1 MTISEKIQRYGAI
14 ALAFALGLLGLWGFL
29 SQWAHCRTIGQS
41 IQVASQ
47 FLYGGIG
54 VTAGLVVLAK
64 RVVPRI
70 VEALWILTLVLA
82 TGLAPV
88 VWANGGMAEAVTSAF
103 GGSALSLGAVWLL
116 RRAKRS
122 RTSR

>member
-1 MTISEKIQRYGAI
+1 MSEKIQRFGAI

-29 SQWAHCRTIGQS
+29 SQWTQCHTLGQS

-54 VTAGLVVLAK
+54 VTAGLLSLAK
-64 RVVPRI
+64 RAVPRI
-70 VEALWILTLVLA
+70 VELLWIFTLVLA

-88 VWANGGMAEAVTSAF
+88 VWANGGMAEAGTSAF
-103 GGSALSLGAVWLL
+103 GGSALGLGAVWLL
-116 RRAKRS
+116 RRAKRI